1 MANKLALALVIGGTV
16 ASSVGAAFKT
26 VENGIQRLEAKGNRA
41 KVLKSTIG
49 ETIKLREE
57 WKRAHDSGA
66 AGADKLLRKLNGNLE
81 ALRNQASKSG
91 ALSVSMSAL
100 AAKLVPPV
108 CR

>member
-1 MANKLALALVIGGTV
+1 MASKLALSLVIGGAV

-26 VENGIQRLEAKGNRA
+26 VENGIQKLEGKGNRG

-66 AGADKLLRKLNGNLE
+66 AVAD
-81 ALRNQASKSG
+81 
-91 ALSVSMSAL
+91 
-100 AAKLVPPV
+100 
-108 CR
+108 